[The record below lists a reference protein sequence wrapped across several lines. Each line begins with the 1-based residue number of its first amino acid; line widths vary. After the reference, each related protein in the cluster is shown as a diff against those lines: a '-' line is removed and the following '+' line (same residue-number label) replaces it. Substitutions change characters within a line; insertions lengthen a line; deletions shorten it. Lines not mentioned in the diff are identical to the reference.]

1 MNEEEIYDN
10 ILTIVKKYGSDSKGI
25 SKTEVTRIY
34 TEQHGTSKTTIWD
47 YILDLINSGKLEF
60 KKVGK
65 VQHNLFYPD
74 IISWVTEF
82 LSW

>member
-1 MNEEEIYDN
+1 MDDQEIYDN
-10 ILTIVKKYGSDSKGI
+10 IVNIVKKHGSDQTGI

-34 TEQHGTSKTTIWD
+34 TEKHGTSKTTTWD

-65 VQHNLFYPD
+65 VQHKLFLPT
-74 IISWVTEF
+74 VP
-82 LSW
+82 

>member
-1 MNEEEIYDN
+1 MYMNDNEIYDN
-10 ILTIVKKYGSDSKGI
+10 ILRIVKENGSDSNGI

-34 TEQHGTSKTTIWD
+34 TEKHGTSKTTIWD

-65 VQHNLFYPD
+65 VQHKLFYPD
-74 IISWVTEF
+74 TV
-82 LSW
+82 L

>member
-1 MNEEEIYDN
+1 MNDQEIYDN
-10 ILTIVKKYGSDSKGI
+10 IVDIVKKHGSDQTGI

-34 TEQHGTSKTTIWD
+34 TEKHGTSKTTIWD

-65 VQHNLFYPD
+65 VQHKLFLPT
-74 IISWVTEF
+74 IP
-82 LSW
+82 

>member
-1 MNEEEIYDN
+1 MKNYTVIDMNEEEIYDN

-34 TEQHGTSKTTIWD
+34 TEKHGTSKTTIWD

-65 VQHNLFYPD
+65 VQHKLFLPT
-74 IISWVTEF
+74 S
-82 LSW
+82 

>member
-1 MNEEEIYDN
+1 MNDEEIYDN
-10 ILTIVKKYGSDSKGI
+10 ILKIVEKYGSDSKGI

-34 TEQHGTSKTTIWD
+34 TEKHGTSKTTIWD

-74 IISWVTEF
+74 IIS
-82 LSW
+82 

>member
-1 MNEEEIYDN
+1 MKNYDVIDMNEEEIYNN
-10 ILTIVKKYGSDSKGI
+10 ILAIVKKYGSDSKGI

-34 TEQHGTSKTTIWD
+34 TEKHGTSNTTIWD

-74 IISWVTEF
+74 IIS
-82 LSW
+82 